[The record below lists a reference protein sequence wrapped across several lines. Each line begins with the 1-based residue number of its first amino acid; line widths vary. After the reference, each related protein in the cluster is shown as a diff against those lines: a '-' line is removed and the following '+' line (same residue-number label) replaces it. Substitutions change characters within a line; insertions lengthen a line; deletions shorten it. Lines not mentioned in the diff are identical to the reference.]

1 MNPNLLATLRERG
14 HFEAV
19 TDPAFEEIS
28 QKESFTVYAGFDPT
42 APSMHIG
49 NLVVVMGL
57 KRFQAA
63 GHRPIALAG
72 GGTGMIGDPSGKRA
86 ERTMMSRET
95 TEANTAAIAKQLAKF
110 LDFDGPNGASVVNN
124 ADWLAPL
131 SFIEFLRDSGKYF
144 RISDMLEK
152 DSVKA
157 RLESETGISFTEFC
171 YMLLQAYDFAYL
183 YEHRQCRVQIGGA
196 DQWGNITAGTDLIR
210 KSLGGKAYGLTFP
223 LLLTATGQK
232 FGKSEAGAV
241 WLDPEMT
248 SPYAFYQYWMASDD
262 RDIEKYLKLF
272 TMLPLDEIAA
282 IVAEHAAAPEK
293 RSGQRRLAQEI
304 TLIVHGAEE
313 TRKAEEASQAL
324 FSSKG
329 LDAANANLAEL
340 FPEAPTVELDAALLD
355 GEGLSIMALLS
366 NAGLAASKGE
376 AKRLVQQGGAYLN
389 QERIDDGNA
398 VVTRDGLSRDGA
410 LLLRTGKKN
419 FRLVKFKTG

>member
-42 APSMHIG
+42 APSLHIG

-72 GGTGMIGDPSGKRA
+72 GGTGMIGDPSGKRT
-86 ERTMMSRET
+86 ERTMLSLDT
-95 TEANTAAIAKQLAKF
+95 IKTNTAAIAKQLAKF
-110 LDFDGPNGASVVNN
+110 LDFDGPNGATVLNN

-152 DSVKA
+152 ESVSA

-171 YMLLQAYDFAYL
+171 YMLLQAYDFAHL
-183 YEHRQCRVQIGGA
+183 YEHRQCRVQVGGA

-248 SPYAFYQYWMASDD
+248 TPYAFYQYWMAADD

-272 TMLPLDEIAA
+272 TMLPLEEIAG

-293 RSGQRRLAQEI
+293 RSGQRRLAQEV

-329 LDAANANLAEL
+329 LDAGNANLADL
-340 FPEAPTVELDAALLD
+340 FPEAPTVELDGALLG
-355 GEGLSIMALLS
+355 GEGIAMTTLLAS
-366 NAGLAASKGE
+366 AGLAASKGE

-389 QERIDDGNA
+389 QERIDDANA
-398 VVTRDGLSRDGA
+398 LVTRSGLSRDGA

-419 FRLVKFKTG
+419 FRLVKFTGA